1 MANKLNVAIGAD
13 ITALK
18 KGFDDAVVMMQQ
30 SGQKMSTEVAEAAK
44 DIQKRLDALAK
55 SKPTARVVRQL
66 QTMAMEARAMGPAF
80 ADMAN
85 QFIREAGRMQDEIGD
100 TRAEIGYFASDTRR
114 LDAAIGGAQ
123 AVAAGFGLIEGSMAA
138 LGVESEDMQKTMM
151 KLQGTMLVLSSLQEI
166 QNALQAES
174 AVRIGVTKA
183 IQDAYNSTIMMSIRG
198 LTGMKAALLATGVG
212 AAIVGIAMLVEKMRS
227 MREAA
232 EKAAQAQRPL
242 IDVAKNASDNFKE
255 EYKNIGPLIAVVG
268 DLTQKMSTR
277 RDALKQI
284 QEIYP
289 NFLANQKLEK
299 VGAYELK
306 QATANLTTEIIKNAK
321 AKAAYDKIAELSAKK
336 FELELKQT
344 KDLEA
349 AQKKSADL
357 FAAGAGLYARQVEE
371 TAKTNAKATKTQI
384 DGIDKQIA
392 AITDLI
398 SAEKLSA
405 DAVVDSGKKKENETK
420 KVVDYTLDRQAA
432 LLAINDGTLE
442 ALVKA
447 EDAAFATKVK
457 QLKEQGYTE
466 VEINKLRNAAL
477 DKVRTDYN
485 NKKTAAE
492 EKEKRD
498 AEQRAKDLLQL
509 ETDIAKATAVT
520 QDQKRA
526 LELAETT
533 SHYTKLIED
542 AKKAGKDTLAL
553 VQAQAAAENA
563 IKESFRKTDEQKAN
577 ESRMRQ
583 LQFQADMF
591 AQYSQA
597 VIAFNDA
604 IVGKGDEAARKQA
617 KRAKALSLAQ
627 ALISTYFSAQLAY
640 QSQFMPVPDPSSPV
654 RGGVAAGAAVAAG
667 LANVSKIATQKFADG
682 GIVYGP
688 TLGLM
693 GEYPGARS
701 NPEVIAPLNKLKDI
715 IGSGGNDGGYIAT
728 THISGRDLAII
739 LQKHNNDYSRG

>member
-1 MANKLNVAIGAD
+1 MSRLNVAIGAD
-13 ITALK
+13 ITELE
-18 KGFDDAVVMMQQ
+18 KGWGKAIKLIADGGKEMTAD
-30 SGQKMSTEVAEAAK
+30 VAKAAK
-44 DIQKRLDALAK
+44 DIQDRLNTLAN
-55 SKPTARVVRQL
+55 SKPTARVVKQL
-66 QTMAMEARAMGPAF
+66 QTMAIEARAMGPEF

-85 QFIREAGRMQDEIGD
+85 QFIREAGRMQDEIAD
-100 TRAEIGYFASDTRR
+100 TRAEIGYFASDTRK
-114 LDAAIGGAQ
+114 LDAVIGGAQ
-123 AVAAGFGLIEGSMAA
+123 AVAAGFGLVEGSMAA
-138 LGVESEDMQKTMM
+138 LGIESDDMQKTMA
-151 KLQGTMLVLSSLQEI
+151 KLQGAMLVLNSLQTI
-166 QNALQAES
+166 TTLLQKDQAFVQGILTASQNAYTF
-174 AVRIGVTKA
+174 AVA
-183 IQDAYNSTIMMSIRG
+183 AST
-198 LTGMKAALLATGVG
+198 TALGAFKLALIATGIG
-212 AAIVGIAMLVEKMRS
+212 A
-227 MREAA
+227 
-232 EKAAQAQRPL
+232 
-242 IDVAKNASDNFKE
+242 
-255 EYKNIGPLIAVVG
+255 AVVG
-268 DLTQKMSTR
+268 VAYLVQ
-277 RDALKQI
+277 
-284 QEIYP
+284 
-289 NFLANQKLEK
+289 NF
-299 VGAYELK
+299 
-306 QATANLTTEIIKNAK
+306 
-321 AKAAYDKIAELSAKK
+321 DKLSAKIWPAEAALK
-336 FELELKQT
+336 AYNKMVAQQIKADGYAIDLAAAKGDKMAEFAAKEKKLIHELEQARKNYGKNEKENWGQIIADNKNALKVLGIERDNYIAEEKAKQDKANQEKAKKLKQ
-344 KDLEA
+344 
-349 AQKKSADL
+349 
-357 FAAGAGLYARQVEE
+357 
-371 TAKTNAKATKTQI
+371 
-384 DGIDKQIA
+384 
-392 AITDLI
+392 
-398 SAEKLSA
+398 
-405 DAVVDSGKKKENETK
+405 
-420 KVVDYTLDRQAA
+420 DRQQAKQNELTRKA
-432 LLAINDGTLE
+432 ELLTINDGTLNE
-442 ALVKA
+442 LLAA
-447 EDAAFATKVK
+447 ENAAFSVRVASMR
-457 QLKEQGYTE
+457 EQGYTE
-466 VEINKLRNAAL
+466 IEINKLRNAAL

-485 NKKTAAE
+485 NKKSAAE

-563 IKESFRKTDEQKAN
+563 IKERFRKTDEQKAN

-715 IGSGGNDGGYIAT
+715 IGSGGNDGGFIAS
-728 THISGRDLAII
+728 THISGRDLAIV
-739 LQKHNNDYSRG
+739 LHRHNNDYSRG

>member
-44 DIQKRLDALAK
+44 DIQNRLDALAK

-151 KLQGTMLVLSSLQEI
+151 KLQGAMLALNSLQTITTLLQKESALVQGALAAS
-166 QNALQAES
+166 QNAYTFAVAASTS
-174 AVRIGVTKA
+174 ALGVFK
-183 IQDAYNSTIMMSIRG
+183 
-198 LTGMKAALLATGVG
+198 LALIATGIG
-212 AAIVGIAMLVEKMRS
+212 AAIAGVAYLAANFDKLKEKIWPA
-227 MREAA
+227 EAA
-232 EKAAQAQRPL
+232 LKAYNKAVEHQIRADQYAIDIATAKGNKMAEFAAKERKLIHELDQARRNYGKNEKENWGKIIA
-242 IDVAKNASDNFKE
+242 DTKNALKVLGIERDNYIAEEKE
-255 EYKNIGPLIAVVG
+255 
-268 DLTQKMSTR
+268 
-277 RDALKQI
+277 KQAK
-284 QEIYP
+284 
-289 NFLANQKLEK
+289 ANQDRANKFTQDR
-299 VGAYELK
+299 K
-306 QATANLTTEIIKNAK
+306 QAKQNELMRK
-321 AKAAYDKIAELSAKK
+321 AEL
-336 FELELKQT
+336 LT
-344 KDLEA
+344 
-349 AQKKSADL
+349 
-357 FAAGAGLYARQVEE
+357 
-371 TAKTNAKATKTQI
+371 
-384 DGIDKQIA
+384 
-392 AITDLI
+392 
-398 SAEKLSA
+398 
-405 DAVVDSGKKKENETK
+405 
-420 KVVDYTLDRQAA
+420 
-432 LLAINDGTLE
+432 INDGTLNE
-442 ALVKA
+442 LLAA
-447 EDAAFATKVK
+447 ENAAFSVRVASMR
-457 QLKEQGYTE
+457 EQGYTE
-466 VEINKLRNAAL
+466 IEINKLRNAAL

-485 NKKTAAE
+485 NKKSAAE

-553 VQAQAAAENA
+553 VKAQAAAENA

>member
-138 LGVESEDMQKTMM
+138 LGVESDDMQKTMA
-151 KLQGTMLVLSSLQEI
+151 KLQGAMLALTSLQTITNLLQKESALVQGALVAS
-166 QNALQAES
+166 QNAYTFAVAASTS
-174 AVRIGVTKA
+174 ALGVFK
-183 IQDAYNSTIMMSIRG
+183 
-198 LTGMKAALLATGVG
+198 LALIATGIG
-212 AAIVGIAMLVEKMRS
+212 AAIAGVAYLAANFDKLKEKIWPA
-227 MREAA
+227 EAA
-232 EKAAQAQRPL
+232 LKAYNKAVEHQIRADQYAIDIATAKGNKMAEFAAKERKLIHELDQARRNYGKNEKENWGKIIA
-242 IDVAKNASDNFKE
+242 DTKNALKVLGIERDNYIAEEKE
-255 EYKNIGPLIAVVG
+255 
-268 DLTQKMSTR
+268 
-277 RDALKQI
+277 KQAK
-284 QEIYP
+284 
-289 NFLANQKLEK
+289 ANQDRANKFTQDR
-299 VGAYELK
+299 K
-306 QATANLTTEIIKNAK
+306 QAKQNELMRK
-321 AKAAYDKIAELSAKK
+321 AEL
-336 FELELKQT
+336 LT
-344 KDLEA
+344 
-349 AQKKSADL
+349 
-357 FAAGAGLYARQVEE
+357 
-371 TAKTNAKATKTQI
+371 
-384 DGIDKQIA
+384 
-392 AITDLI
+392 
-398 SAEKLSA
+398 
-405 DAVVDSGKKKENETK
+405 
-420 KVVDYTLDRQAA
+420 
-432 LLAINDGTLE
+432 INDGTLNE
-442 ALVKA
+442 LLAA
-447 EDAAFATKVK
+447 ENAAFSVRVASMR
-457 QLKEQGYTE
+457 EQGYTE
-466 VEINKLRNAAL
+466 IEINKLRNAAL

-485 NKKTAAE
+485 NKKSAAE

-563 IKESFRKTDEQKAN
+563 IKEGFRKTDEQKAN

>member
-1 MANKLNVAIGAD
+1 MSRLNVVIGAN
-13 ITALK
+13 IKELETNFNKAVKLVQESG
-18 KGFDDAVVMMQQ
+18 KG
-30 SGQKMSTEVAEAAK
+30 MSASVADAAK
-44 DIQKRLDALAK
+44 SIQERLNALA
-55 SKPTARVVRQL
+55 SAKPTARVVRQL
-66 QTMAMEARAMGPAF
+66 QTLAIEARAMGPEF
-80 ADMAN
+80 AEMAN
-85 QFIREAGRMQDEIGD
+85 QFIREAGRMQDEIAD
-100 TRAEIGYFASDTRR
+100 TRAEIGYFASDTRK
-114 LDAAIGGAQ
+114 LDSIIGGAK
-123 AVAAGFGLIEGSMAA
+123 ALAAGFGVVEGSMAA
-138 LGVESEDMQKTMM
+138 LGIESKDMQKTMA
-151 KLQGTMLVLSSLQEI
+151 KIQGTMLLLSSLQEI

-174 AVRIGVTKA
+174 ALRIGVTKA
-183 IQDAYNSTIMMSIRG
+183 IQDAYNSSIMMSIRG

-277 RDALKQI
+277 REALKQI

-299 VGAYELK
+299 LGADELK

-344 KDLEA
+344 QDLQS

-357 FAAGAGLYARQVEE
+357 FAAGAGLQARQAEE
-371 TAKTNAKATKTQI
+371 IAKTNAKATQTQI

-398 SAEKLSA
+398 LAEKLSA
-405 DAVVDSGKKKENETK
+405 DAVVDSGKKKEKETK

-447 EDAAFATKVK
+447 EDAAFATKIK

-466 VEINKLRNAAL
+466 VEINKLRDAAL
-477 DKVRTDYN
+477 EKVRTDFYA
-485 NKKTAAE
+485 KKIADE
-492 EKEKRD
+492 EKAAKD
-498 AEQRAKDLLQL
+498 AEQKAKDIAQLQ
-509 ETDIAKATAVT
+509 TDIAKATAVT
-520 QDQKRA
+520 QSDQRR
-526 LELAETT
+526 LELNQVT
-533 SHYTKLIED
+533 SHYNKLIEEAEKYGLD
-542 AKKAGKDTLAL
+542 TAALFEAQKKAENDIKQKYREQD
-553 VQAQAAAENA
+553 AQAERE
-563 IKESFRKTDEQKAN
+563 KQMS
-577 ESRMRQ
+577 Q
-583 LQFQADMF
+583 LQFQANMYAQFGQALSTFNEAF
-591 AQYSQA
+591 ARE
-597 VIAFNDA
+597 
-604 IVGKGDEAARKQA
+604 GDEAAKRQA
-617 KRAKALSLAQ
+617 QRAKAISIAQ
-627 ALISTYFSAQLAY
+627 ALMSTYFAAQQAY
-640 QSQFMPVPDPSSPV
+640 LSQFLPVPDPSSPV
-654 RGGVAAGAAVAAG
+654 RGGIAAGAAVAVG

-701 NPEVIAPLNKLKDI
+701 NPEVIAPLDKLKDM
-715 IGSGGNDGGYIAT
+715 IGGARNESGYIAS
-728 THISGRDLAII
+728 THISGRDLAIV
-739 LQKHNNDYSRG
+739 LNRYNNDYSRG

>member
-138 LGVESEDMQKTMM
+138 LGVESDDMQKTMA
-151 KLQGTMLVLSSLQEI
+151 KLQGAMLALTSLQTITNLLQKESALVQGALVAS
-166 QNALQAES
+166 QNAYTFAVAASTS
-174 AVRIGVTKA
+174 ALGVFK
-183 IQDAYNSTIMMSIRG
+183 
-198 LTGMKAALLATGVG
+198 LALIATGIG
-212 AAIVGIAMLVEKMRS
+212 AAIAAVAYLAANFDKLKEKIWPA
-227 MREAA
+227 EAA
-232 EKAAQAQRPL
+232 LKAYNKAVEHQIRADQYAIDIATAKGNKMAEFAAKERKLIHELDQARRNYGKNEKENWGKIIA
-242 IDVAKNASDNFKE
+242 DTKNALKVLGIERDNYIAEEKE
-255 EYKNIGPLIAVVG
+255 
-268 DLTQKMSTR
+268 
-277 RDALKQI
+277 KQAK
-284 QEIYP
+284 
-289 NFLANQKLEK
+289 ANQDRANKFTQDR
-299 VGAYELK
+299 K
-306 QATANLTTEIIKNAK
+306 QAKQNELMRK
-321 AKAAYDKIAELSAKK
+321 AEL
-336 FELELKQT
+336 LT
-344 KDLEA
+344 
-349 AQKKSADL
+349 
-357 FAAGAGLYARQVEE
+357 
-371 TAKTNAKATKTQI
+371 
-384 DGIDKQIA
+384 
-392 AITDLI
+392 
-398 SAEKLSA
+398 
-405 DAVVDSGKKKENETK
+405 
-420 KVVDYTLDRQAA
+420 
-432 LLAINDGTLE
+432 INDGTLNE
-442 ALVKA
+442 LLAA
-447 EDAAFATKVK
+447 ENAAFSVRVASMR
-457 QLKEQGYTE
+457 EQGYTE
-466 VEINKLRNAAL
+466 IEINKLRNAAL

-485 NKKTAAE
+485 NKKSAAE

-563 IKESFRKTDEQKAN
+563 IKEGFRKTDEQKAN